1 MRLDYLKIFLFSNYH
16 QKYITSKT
24 NNFNIYYII
33 LEIPLIKIEL
43 LIKNGLIICLLK
55 LFEKIKHFNRN
66 ILLSS
71 ITDYNI
77 S

>member
-43 LIKNGLIICLLK
+43 LIKNRLIIYLLNH
-55 LFEKIKHFNRN
+55 IIN
-66 ILLSS
+66 I
-71 ITDYNI
+71 
-77 S
+77 